1 MMKRPAPGLLPGATL
16 YFDCF
21 AGLAG
26 DMTLAAL
33 LDLGVPEAA
42 VRDALQRLGL
52 PGWEMRVYPTLKGV
66 MAATKVD
73 VIDTTAHSPQH
84 EAAARPTHLHE
95 RERGH
100 AHHEHGYGHSHP
112 DGAHEHAH
120 ADAGHGHVREDAEQA
135 VPSQRASNGAQ
146 LHVPQRLH
154 NVQLHTPAAAGSHA
168 HAPGLGGHVHRHY
181 GEIRG
186 LIQRSALDADVAARA
201 LQIFDRIAE
210 VEAALHGVSVAEV
223 TFHEVGAIDSI
234 IDIVGVAA
242 ALSWLRPRRIVAR
255 PVPLGS
261 GMVRTA
267 HGLLPVPAPATLALL
282 GGVPVEHGGPPFE
295 LTTPTGAAI
304 LAANVSEYG
313 AMPAMRVLGVGHG
326 AGTRELSDRP
336 NLLRIIAG
344 NETAPASQDA
354 GRAER
359 TPEAGERCVVL
370 AANIDD
376 MNPQLYE
383 PLLEGLLAAGARD
396 VWLTPVQMKKGRPG
410 AVVNVLCDPDKQ
422 SALTRLLLRESTSL
436 GVRSHAVAR
445 TMLAREIVEVATDFG
460 PVAVKLG
467 REPDSGELW
476 NVAPEYES
484 CRAQARA
491 RGVPIKQVFAAAL
504 AAFHQQ
510 NLAGPGSGNKP
521 ST

>member
-1 MMKRPAPGLLPGATL
+1 MERPAPGLLRGATL
-16 YFDCF
+16 YFDCY

-42 VRDALQRLGL
+42 VRDALQRLAL

-73 VIDTTAHSPQH
+73 VIDTTAHAPQH
-84 EAAARPTHLHE
+84 EAAARPAHLHE
-95 RERGH
+95 REH
-100 AHHEHGYGHSHP
+100 AHSHHEHEHGLPDRAHEHKHTEAAPGHSH
-112 DGAHEHAH
+112 HEE
-120 ADAGHGHVREDAEQA
+120 ADPSA
-135 VPSQRASNGAQ
+135 PSQRGAAVAQ

-154 NVQLHTPAAAGSHA
+154 NVQLHTPAAAGTHA
-168 HAPGLGGHVHRHY
+168 HAPGHGGHGHRHY

-201 LQIFDRIAE
+201 LQIFERIAE

-242 ALSWLRPRRIVAR
+242 ALSWLRPRRVVAR

-282 GGVPVEHGGPPFE
+282 TGVPVEHGGPPFE

-304 LAANVSEYG
+304 LAANVNEYG
-313 AMPAMRVLGVGHG
+313 AMPAMRILGVGHG
-326 AGTRELSDRP
+326 AGTRELADRP

-344 NETAPASQDA
+344 NEPAAAARTA
-354 GRAER
+354 
-359 TPEAGERCVVL
+359 EAGAQCVVL

-410 AVVNVLCDPDKQ
+410 AVVNVLCDPDKK

-436 GVRSHAVAR
+436 GVRSHEVAR

-467 REPDSGELW
+467 REPESGELW

-504 AAFHQQ
+504 AAFHHQ
-510 NLAGPGSGNKP
+510 NLAGPGSGSKP

>member
-1 MMKRPAPGLLPGATL
+1 MLERPAAGLLHGATL
-16 YFDCF
+16 YFDCY

-33 LDLGVPEAA
+33 LDLGVPEEA
-42 VRDALQRLGL
+42 VRDALQRLAL

-73 VIDTTAHSPQH
+73 VIDAAAYSPQH

-95 RERGH
+95 RDH
-100 AHHEHGYGHSHP
+100 ARPHHEHTLAGSV
-112 DGAHEHAH
+112 HAH
-120 ADAGHGHVREDAEQA
+120 ADAAHAHSHAGAE
-135 VPSQRASNGAQ
+135 PSSPGQRGPAGSQ

-154 NVQLHTPAAAGSHA
+154 NVQLYNAAAAPPHSHA
-168 HAPGLGGHVHRHY
+168 PAHGGHAHRHY

-210 VEAALHGVSVAEV
+210 VEAAIHGVSIAEV

-242 ALSWLRPRRIVAR
+242 ALSWLRPRRVVAR

-282 GGVPVEHGGPPFE
+282 VGAPVEHGGPPFE

-313 AMPAMRVLGVGHG
+313 AMPAMRILGVGHG

-344 NETAPASQDA
+344 QEPATATRAAAQPAQTLA
-354 GRAER
+354 
-359 TPEAGERCVVL
+359 AGEQCVVL

-383 PLLEGLLAAGARD
+383 PLMEGLLAAGARD

-410 AVVNVLCDPDKQ
+410 IVVNVLCDPDRR

-445 TMLAREIVEVATDFG
+445 TMLAREIVEVATEHG

-476 NVAPEYES
+476 NIAPEYES

-510 NLAGPGSGNKP
+510 HLAGPGSGTKP